1 MLVFIAGKSCS
12 GKNSLKELLIS
23 EKGYIPIVR
32 DTTRAKR
39 SAQDNDYNFLTRDA
53 FCRKIE
59 NDEYAEFIRYTM
71 ADGNRVYYGTDKNRV
86 LEAINSDKI
95 YVTEG
100 ALDAFLT
107 MGLPKEA
114 MEKVFL
120 CYITVTPEEQLK
132 RYISR
137 CKESKDYLEMCRR
150 IYQESKDYEVLEARL
165 KKSLVKN
172 PCHFLITDNADGEL
186 METLDKISYAV
197 DMVANCVENML
208 EELSYCNSVES
219 VKFEVENDKLY
230 AQIAKEN
237 SYRKTL
243 LADVADKSPET
254 IKNIV
259 SVWITYHKLA
269 N

>member
-23 EKGYIPIVR
+23 EKGYLPIVR

-39 SAQDNDYNFLTRDA
+39 SAQDNDYNFLTEDA
-53 FCRKIE
+53 FCRKVE
-59 NDEYAEFIRYTM
+59 DGEYAEFISYTI
-71 ADGNRVYYGTDKNRV
+71 ANGSSVYYGTDKQKVR
-86 LEAINSDKI
+86 EAINSDKI

-100 ALDAFLT
+100 SLDAFLA
-107 MGLPKEA
+107 MRLPKEA
-114 MEKVFL
+114 MKKVFL
-120 CYITVTPEEQLK
+120 CYITVNPEEQLR
-132 RYISR
+132 RYTSR
-137 CKESKDYLEMCRR
+137 CKKSEDYLEMCRR
-150 IYQESKDYEVLEARL
+150 IYRESKDYEVLEARL
-165 KKSLVKN
+165 KKVLIKT
-172 PCHFLITDNADGEL
+172 PCHFLITDNADGKL
-186 METLDKISYAV
+186 METLNKVSYAV

-243 LADVADKSPET
+243 LANVEDKSPET

-259 SVWITYHKLA
+259 SAWITYHKLTI
-269 N
+269 